1 MSPNTMTGSKEHSGA
16 GFVQWAIFLV
26 ISLAVGY
33 ISHVELIPRAT
44 SSFVVSQFTPSGDE
58 LGKIGFAKF
67 NDLVWASTSKEK
79 ESGITESTQVSK
91 DLVNG
96 EYIMDFSW

>member
-16 GFVQWAIFLV
+16 GFVQWTVFLAIA
-26 ISLAVGY
+26 LAVGY
-33 ISHVELIPRAT
+33 FSHVKLIPIAT

-58 LGKIGFAKF
+58 LGKIGFARF

-79 ESGITESTQVSK
+79 ESTVTESTVVSK
-91 DLVNG
+91 ELVNG
-96 EYIMDFSW
+96 EYIMDFS